1 MGSDRRKRPGIY
13 REERESFKWK
23 DHGET
28 VELEWRKGD
37 EEETFR
43 WRKGDDS
50 PASQMWP
57 AVEKFRAAAATH
69 LDEVGEDER
78 GFLARLAAH
87 VERLPVPPIAPS
99 PPFTRRE
106 REEHGLS
113 LFAGLRSVEAER
125 GQYEADKKQFE
136 ERLREL
142 YGEERWKDA
151 RRDIRDARDIH
162 RQLESAL
169 KSGDAT
175 AAAVLG
181 VELGGLL
188 ERIEVRRFDRAAAA
202 GRPTLLGAREGGE
215 SRRGKTKADPE
226 KVRTAWREERKSYP
240 HRRGW
245 DMHVTRIIAKR
256 FKLSESTVRRY
267 LEKKK

>member
-1 MGSDRRKRPGIY
+1 
-13 REERESFKWK
+13 
-23 DHGET
+23 
-28 VELEWRKGD
+28 
-37 EEETFR
+37 
-43 WRKGDDS
+43 
-50 PASQMWP
+50 MWP